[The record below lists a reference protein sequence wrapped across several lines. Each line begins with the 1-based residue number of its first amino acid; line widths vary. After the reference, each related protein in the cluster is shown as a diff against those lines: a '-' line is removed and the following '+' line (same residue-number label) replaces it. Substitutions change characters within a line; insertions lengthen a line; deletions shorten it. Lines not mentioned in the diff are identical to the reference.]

1 MKSEKTLL
9 ETLIYELTSREET
22 FEKDTIS
29 EGLTTLLNFMIA
41 NKDKLIVRSLSR
53 GGYRKTLRMKKATI
67 NKYKG
72 LQRIIKSSLCSSEY
86 IEEDD
91 MGDIFHKPERE
102 TTFRGGVTFS
112 IPGNDPY
119 IVKMIE
125 DNQAILNNL
134 SELKDIAAIEIV
146 KIEKDIERLQD
157 NLGEIELLSIAEY
170 IRESDNTLIWSICI
184 EPRNHNIVRYSPP
197 TSILKLA
204 ALAETNA
211 SLHVNSI
218 TGDEFKGTIEQVIN
232 TIK

>member
-53 GGYRKTLRMKKATI
+53 GGYRKTLRMKKAAI
-67 NKYKG
+67 NKYKNINK
-72 LQRIIKSSLCSSEY
+72 LIKSSLSSEY

-102 TTFRGGVTFS
+102 TIFRGGVTFS
-112 IPGNDPY
+112 IPGNDPH

-170 IRESDNTLIWSICI
+170 TREGDNTVIWSICI
-184 EPRNHNIVRYSPP
+184 EPINHNIVRYSPP

-211 SLHVNSI
+211 SLHVNNI
-218 TGDEFKGTIEQVIN
+218 TEDEFKGTIEQVIN

>member
-29 EGLTTLLNFMIA
+29 EGLTTLLNFMIS

-53 GGYRKTLRMKKATI
+53 DGYRKTLRRKKAAI
-67 NKYKG
+67 NKYKNIHK
-72 LQRIIKSSLCSSEY
+72 LIESSLRSEY

-102 TTFRGGVTFS
+102 TVFRGGVTFS
-112 IPGNDPY
+112 IYGNDPHT
-119 IVKMIE
+119 IKMIE
-125 DNQAILNNL
+125 DSQAILNNL
-134 SELKDIAAIEIV
+134 AEVKDIAAIEIV
-146 KIEKDIERLQD
+146 GLEEHIKRLQG

-170 IRESDNTLIWSICI
+170 TRESDNTLIWSICI

-211 SLHVNSI
+211 PLHVNFV
-218 TGDEFKGTIEQVIN
+218 TKDDFKGTIEQVIN
-232 TIK
+232 AIV

>member
-9 ETLIYELTSREET
+9 ETLIYELTSREEI

-29 EGLTTLLNFMIA
+29 EGLTTLLNFMIE

-53 GGYRKTLRMKKATI
+53 GGYRRALRKKKAAI
-67 NKYKG
+67 NKYKDVH
-72 LQRIIKSSLCSSEY
+72 RITESSLCSEY
-86 IEEDD
+86 DEEDD
-91 MGDIFHKPERE
+91 VSGIFHKPERE
-102 TTFRGGVTFS
+102 TVFRGGITFS
-112 IPGNDPY
+112 VSGNDPY

-146 KIEKDIERLQD
+146 GIEKHIKRLQD
-157 NLGEIELLSIAEY
+157 SLGEIELLSIAEY
-170 IRESDNTLIWSICI
+170 TRESDNTLIWSICI

-204 ALAETNA
+204 ALAETNM
-211 SLHVNSI
+211 SLHVNNI